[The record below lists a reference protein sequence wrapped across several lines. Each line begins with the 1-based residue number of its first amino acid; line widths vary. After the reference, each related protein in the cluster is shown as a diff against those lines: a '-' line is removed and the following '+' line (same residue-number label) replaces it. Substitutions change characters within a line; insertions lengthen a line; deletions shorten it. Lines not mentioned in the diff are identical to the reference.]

1 MTPGEI
7 IERIRAHDGEVRL
20 EPDGQTLALI
30 RRHRIPDDLAAEARA
45 QAQELRALLR
55 EHDILREHA
64 FTDHGYLCRRCQ
76 SIARV
81 AVIDREIVCT
91 FCVVAEAERIAREPQ
106 A

>member
-45 QAQELRALLR
+45 HAQELRIFLR
-55 EHDILREHA
+55 RSGILGGYT
-64 FTDHGYLCRRCQ
+64 FTAHGYLCRRCKGFG
-76 SIARV
+76 RV
-81 AVIDREIVCT
+81 AVIGGEITCT
-91 FCVVAEAERIAREPQ
+91 FCVVAEAERLAQERR
-106 A
+106 